1 MTSDEHN
8 IAIENS
14 KSTYASQHH
23 TRRNDLNAKILK
35 KNKLTIRKS

>member
-1 MTSDEHN
+1 MTSDENN

-23 TRRNDLNAKILK
+23 TRRNDLNAKNILK
-35 KNKLTIRKS
+35 N